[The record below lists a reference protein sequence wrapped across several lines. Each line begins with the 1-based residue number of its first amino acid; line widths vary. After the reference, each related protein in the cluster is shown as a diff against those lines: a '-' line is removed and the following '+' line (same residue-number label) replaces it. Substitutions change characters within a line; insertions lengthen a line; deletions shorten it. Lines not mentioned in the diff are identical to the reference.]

1 LRNLIEGA
9 DLTCWGLTNAIIA
22 TAQTVPSYDRATELE
37 AIGWRFFTMD
47 PRELATLAKAA

>member
-1 LRNLIEGA
+1 MRNLIEGA